1 MLLKNTSIRIRTTN
15 TYPPFRIL
23 WLYLYKPKTTQNC
36 QFYDT
41 NKIVVYISLEFRYN
55 TYGWP
60 IKSSIVQTDK
70 TKRKL
75 FFFLLYLLSIHIDLT
90 KKFVPETCIGNYY
103 VEKCNNLLLDL
114 GLDCSLISII
124 FLSQFT
130 NITVLKRPVYLYICN
145 IANLTNKF
153 GPLCWWPEFWILFG
167 ELLPVPKCWKRH
179 FVHNQFGRLAWHGL
193 RWWRHHD
200 GSWTKDRQY

>member
-23 WLYLYKPKTTQNC
+23 WLYLYEPKTTQNC

-70 TKRKL
+70 KKENFSSFYYT
-75 FFFLLYLLSIHIDLT
+75 FFQYILILPKSLYQKH
-90 KKFVPETCIGNYY
+90 V
-103 VEKCNNLLLDL
+103 
-114 GLDCSLISII
+114 
-124 FLSQFT
+124 
-130 NITVLKRPVYLYICN
+130 
-145 IANLTNKF
+145 
-153 GPLCWWPEFWILFG
+153 
-167 ELLPVPKCWKRH
+167 
-179 FVHNQFGRLAWHGL
+179 
-193 RWWRHHD
+193 
-200 GSWTKDRQY
+200 

>member
-1 MLLKNTSIRIRTTN
+1 MFLWSFILLFLSCLNFPTLDFTIPKTKRREFENVFLKVLYIHIFCTFWLTAYFVNKMEFVELMLLKNTSIRIRTTN

-70 TKRKL
+70 KKENFSSFYYT
-75 FFFLLYLLSIHIDLT
+75 FFQYILILPKSLYQKH
-90 KKFVPETCIGNYY
+90 V
-103 VEKCNNLLLDL
+103 
-114 GLDCSLISII
+114 
-124 FLSQFT
+124 
-130 NITVLKRPVYLYICN
+130 
-145 IANLTNKF
+145 
-153 GPLCWWPEFWILFG
+153 
-167 ELLPVPKCWKRH
+167 
-179 FVHNQFGRLAWHGL
+179 
-193 RWWRHHD
+193 
-200 GSWTKDRQY
+200 